1 MQNGIVSFIV
11 PALCHK
17 IFYQMV
23 IARDQG
29 QLEFVIEELFLMHG
43 VVMEGVLVVPT
54 EGHVEHAA
62 DELVPGSGK

>member
-1 MQNGIVSFIV
+1 
-11 PALCHK
+11 
-17 IFYQMV
+17 MV

-29 QLEFVIEELFLMHG
+29 HLEFVIEELFLMHG
-43 VVMEGVLVVPT
+43 VVMEGVLVVLT